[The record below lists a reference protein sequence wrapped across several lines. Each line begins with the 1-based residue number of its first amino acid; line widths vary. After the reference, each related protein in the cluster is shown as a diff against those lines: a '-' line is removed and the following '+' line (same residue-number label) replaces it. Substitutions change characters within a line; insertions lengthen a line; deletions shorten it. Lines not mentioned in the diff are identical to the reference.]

1 MNESDEKRLERK
13 REELSYNYRDVR
25 FLRQSISGAI
35 SGREMRTL
43 LTPDWLES
51 HGNIPI
57 AELKDEDFD
66 ETAREMVA
74 KRFNIEGWIE
84 DHRDDPVAKEMVETA
99 DKESSNGINS
109 GHLDGSSGLDA
120 VLAGIHGM
128 LNPETRRLLV
138 AVCCGKIFL
147 PEEGRYRTILGSDLV
162 DFNIEENQAILTT
175 ATSHKITIDLHEW
188 TDDDIEVLKDTLTSA
203 EEYSKVYADFI
214 EKLKDANFSSRE
226 ELETWFS
233 KDDVSINECLPIV
246 DRIFPP
252 SQ

>member
-1 MNESDEKRLERK
+1 
-13 REELSYNYRDVR
+13 
-25 FLRQSISGAI
+25 
-35 SGREMRTL
+35 
-43 LTPDWLES
+43 
-51 HGNIPI
+51 
-57 AELKDEDFD
+57 
-66 ETAREMVA
+66 
-74 KRFNIEGWIE
+74 
-84 DHRDDPVAKEMVETA
+84 MVETA
-99 DKESSNGINS
+99 DKESSNSINS
-109 GHLDGSSGLDA
+109 GSLVGPTGLDA

-147 PEEGRYRTILGSDLV
+147 LEGDRYRTILGSDLV
-162 DFNIEENQAILTT
+162 DFIIEDNQAILTT
-175 ATSHKITIDLHEW
+175 TSSQKITIDLHEW
-188 TDDDIEVLKDTLTSA
+188 TDDDIEVLRDTLTSA

-233 KDDVSINECLPIV
+233 IDDVSIYECSPIV